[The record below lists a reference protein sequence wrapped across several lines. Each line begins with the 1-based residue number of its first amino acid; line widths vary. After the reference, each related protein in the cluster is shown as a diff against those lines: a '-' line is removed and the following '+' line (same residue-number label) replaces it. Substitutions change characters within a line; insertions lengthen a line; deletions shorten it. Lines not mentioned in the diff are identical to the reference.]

1 MALIRSYR
9 YLDVITAAFVAVLL
23 VSNIASTKLVVLGP
37 FEFDGGTILFPLSY
51 IFGDILT
58 EVYGYARSRRVIWT
72 GLVLLALSALVFAF
86 VDALPPSAA
95 PGWAGQDS
103 FHAIL
108 GFVPRI
114 VLASLLAFFAGEFT
128 NSVLLARLKVRTRGR
143 LLWTRTIG
151 STVVGQA
158 VDTSIFLLIAFWGVL
173 PSEVLWAVFV
183 SNYIFKVGFEVLGTP
198 LTYAAINYL
207 KRAEGED
214 HYDRDTDFNPF
225 TLKDPRSPSRA
236 Q

>member
-9 YLDVITAAFVAVLL
+9 YLDIITAAFVAVLL

-51 IFGDILT
+51 VFGDVLT

-72 GLVLLALSALVFAF
+72 GLALLAVSALVFAF

-95 PGWAGQDS
+95 PGWAGQES

-114 VLASLLAFFAGEFT
+114 VLASLVAFFAGEIA
-128 NSVLLARLKVRTRGR
+128 NSVLLARMKVYTRGR
-143 LLWTRTIG
+143 YLWTRTIG

-173 PSEVLWAVFV
+173 PTGVLWAVFV